1 MKELTTEERYPTKKG
16 DRSKFV
22 ASDNDGSESDDDAS
36 AADAATEWISLV
48 LERLASRGLL
58 ERMYRSA
65 GSSIGSSSSSSSSSS
80 SPFSAAAFPEQVVLF
95 SCLRHAVDGYY
106 SAITP
111 TRREETGSYRRI
123 SMDVRSSGVEVSSKP
138 HPLWGRADGSHHDS
152 SAAAVPVLLF
162 LANEAECLRDRRGG
176 NQVEE
181 AYHGEFSCAATILDD
196 ARDILAHTLRGD
208 GVISEARLV
217 LGIETSCIVYCCVGL
232 GAIVD
237 EAIAKNAGNKAR
249 EMKLSTDTQR
259 NAVCLVRLIGNAA
272 YRCRNNQDLLR
283 TTVVPLP
290 KSSAGGVSNYSN
302 SGGAK
307 ASKGSAVEVPRRTGM
322 HVLLSTTSLGVA
334 CFTLREWCI
343 IAIRNVVE
351 DNPANAEVVQELEA
365 EKTVSDTPELRKAG
379 VEVEL
384 DGKGKV
390 QVKRRPDNE

>member
-16 DRSKFV
+16 DGSKFV

-65 GSSIGSSSSSSSSSS
+65 GSGVGSSSSSSSSSS
-80 SPFSAAAFPEQVVLF
+80 PVSAAAFPEQVVLLLF
-95 SCLRHAVDGYY
+95 LRHAVDGYY

-162 LANEAECLRDRRGG
+162 LANEAECLRDQRGG

-181 AYHGEFSCAATILDD
+181 AYHGEFSCAATVLDD
-196 ARDILAHTLRGD
+196 VRDILAHTLGGD

-217 LGIETSCIVYCCVGL
+217 LGRETSLIADCCVDL
-232 GAIVD
+232 GNIVD
-237 EAIAKNAGNKAR
+237 EALAKNAGNKAR

-290 KSSAGGVSNYSN
+290 ASLAGG
-302 SGGAK
+302 G
-307 ASKGSAVEVPRRTGM
+307 E
-322 HVLLSTTSLGVA
+322 
-334 CFTLREWCI
+334 
-343 IAIRNVVE
+343 
-351 DNPANAEVVQELEA
+351 EL
-365 EKTVSDTPELRKAG
+365 
-379 VEVEL
+379 
-384 DGKGKV
+384 
-390 QVKRRPDNE
+390 QQ